1 MFCNGYQ
8 INSMKRQLRGRL
20 SNRDKRPLIVSNMA
34 NKTKL
39 ELNSIE
45 MIMYGVL
52 KHQTQKFQLDERH
65 SLSIDTRLES
75 LAKVMWNSC
84 EIGIGRPASLLTL
97 IPWVV
102 RKFKCMAKFMLGMD
116 NMHTLQPQQKDFWTC
131 NRRGPKIYPL
141 SNVISQK
148 MAATTTGIS
157 NSIQRT
163 VKAGSEYP
171 KMPKHPK

>member
-1 MFCNGYQ
+1 
-8 INSMKRQLRGRL
+8 MKCQLRGRL

-75 LAKVMWNSC
+75 LAKVYVDFMRDWDWKTCLPSDPSC
-84 EIGIGRPASLLTL
+84 VSYSLRCKKIQMHGKIHAGHGQHAHVAASTEGFL
-97 IPWVV
+97 
-102 RKFKCMAKFMLGMD
+102 
-116 NMHTLQPQQKDFWTC
+116 NM
-131 NRRGPKIYPL
+131 
-141 SNVISQK
+141 
-148 MAATTTGIS
+148 
-157 NSIQRT
+157 
-163 VKAGSEYP
+163 
-171 KMPKHPK
+171 

>member
-1 MFCNGYQ
+1 
-8 INSMKRQLRGRL
+8 MKRQLRGRL

-75 LAKVMWNSC
+75 LAKVYVEFMRDWDWKTCLPSDPYSLGC
-84 EIGIGRPASLLTL
+84 EKIQMCGKIHAGHGQHAHVAASTEGFL
-97 IPWVV
+97 
-102 RKFKCMAKFMLGMD
+102 
-116 NMHTLQPQQKDFWTC
+116 NM
-131 NRRGPKIYPL
+131 Y
-141 SNVISQK
+141 
-148 MAATTTGIS
+148 
-157 NSIQRT
+157 
-163 VKAGSEYP
+163 
-171 KMPKHPK
+171 KHPK